1 MLPQKWKKFKIFS
14 HYMTCAAQLIDK
26 TNNSNPNCYH
36 VCCTIFYNSKHVN
49 FCACLLSVMAMNV
62 SRKVFG
68 KLIASFITNV
78 IVMEFY
84 YLYYFIIMFRLSLLL
99 LFSFLS
105 ALVPGLP

>member
-1 MLPQKWKKFKIFS
+1 MFVVLF
-14 HYMTCAAQLIDK
+14 
-26 TNNSNPNCYH
+26 
-36 VCCTIFYNSKHVN
+36 FYNSKHVN

-84 YLYYFIIMFRLSLLL
+84 YLYYFIIIFIIIVIIFFSFSVGARLTVMMTLLL
-99 LFSFLS
+99 Q
-105 ALVPGLP
+105 